1 MAKKQHG
8 ALTPASRR
16 PIDTEGRGNHVIQ
29 GFNAVADE
37 AARAAIV
44 QTAVDRGRVVE
55 QTAGATPGFYIA
67 DGAGGWMFLKPY
79 IAPIFATGAGHTVD
93 QLITVLQGLS
103 IVRQS

>member
-16 PIDTEGRGNHVIQ
+16 PFDAAGRGNHVLQ
-29 GFNAVADE
+29 GFSAVLDE
-37 AARAAIV
+37 AARLAIV
-44 QTAVDRGRVVE
+44 QTTTDRGRVIE
-55 QTAGATPGFYIA
+55 QTGGVTPGLYVA

-79 IAPIFATGAGHTVD
+79 IAPVFATGVGHTVD

-103 IVRQS
+103 IVKQS